1 MFVYLACLVGQSDLV
16 DLEMLTKKTMD
27 LQYHNLMTMIQMR
40 KMAIS
45 SIEMTTSR
53 WKKKVIIIV
62 PLVALNYNKMEYKF
76 KK

>member
-1 MFVYLACLVGQSDLV
+1 MFIYLACLVGQSDLE
-16 DLEMLTKKTMD
+16 DLEMLTKKTTD

-53 WKKKVIIIV
+53 WKKKVITIV
-62 PLVALNYNKMEYKF
+62 PLVALKYNKMEYKF